1 MKKITANDIKHMIN
15 KVQTRLVLEKLN
27 AIVGGEI
34 VLSHGL
40 KIKDTN
46 SKLEYTIDKVRN
58 VDGVLQIDLIRYD
71 ENQQPVKL
79 TITQDDFDHYER
91 A

>member
-1 MKKITANDIKHMIN
+1 MKKYTAKDIQHMIN
-15 KVQTRLVLEKLN
+15 KAQTRLIFEKLT
-27 AIVGGEI
+27 AMVGDEL

-40 KIKDTN
+40 KIKNTE

-58 VDGVLQIDLIRYD
+58 VDGMLQLDLIRYD
-71 ENQQPVKL
+71 ENQQPIKL